1 MKSIKLDR
9 NQLEAS
15 SKLSP
20 AEKASILPA
29 TTLPTL
35 SKPALAVATA
45 ELVKPT
51 KTKKPK
57 SKKPEAQ
64 PAARDIKQYLLH
76 IPADKQTP
84 YEKRFYLKSAYNLPG
99 ATVDETE
106 RAKTTFYRDTSGK
119 LQLWNLPAARKL
131 IKAYIN
137 SKKPKSFT
145 SDDIESHYRVFGPGI
160 SDNTL
165 NACRKFQKQG
175 FLKMRKEPAD
185 ARRFH
190 YVMTVLKCIPED
202 LSV

>member
-1 MKSIKLDR
+1 MKTIKLDK

-15 SKLSP
+15 SKLAP

-29 TTLPTL
+29 QKLP
-35 SKPALAVATA
+35 SLAVPAIA
-45 ELVKPT
+45 APAIDAQP
-51 KTKKPK
+51 KTKKPASLEK
-57 SKKPEAQ
+57 S
-64 PAARDIKQYLLH
+64 ARDIKQYLLH

-84 YEKRFYLKSAYNLPG
+84 YERRFYLKSAYNLPD

-106 RAKTTFYRDTSGK
+106 RAKTTFYRDDSGK
-119 LQLWNLPAARKL
+119 LQLWNLPTARKL

-145 SDDIESHYRVFGPGI
+145 SDDVETLYKVFGPGI

-165 NACRKFQKQG
+165 NACRKFVKQG
-175 FLKMRKEPAD
+175 FLKMHKDPPNM
-185 ARRFH
+185 RRFH

>member
-1 MKSIKLDR
+1 MKTLKLDR

-20 AEKASILPA
+20 MAKASVLPA
-29 TTLPTL
+29 SQLPTL
-35 SKPALAVATA
+35 SKPALATA
-45 ELVKPT
+45 VIETSP
-51 KTKKPK
+51 KTNKPK
-57 SKKPEAQ
+57 SKKPEAA

-76 IPADKQTP
+76 IPEDKQTA
-84 YEKRFYLKSAYNLPG
+84 YEKRFYLKSAYNLPD
-99 ATVDETE
+99 ATVDATE
-106 RAKTTFYRDTSGK
+106 RAKTTFYRDEQGK
-119 LQLWNLPAARKL
+119 LQLWNLPTARKL

-145 SDDIESHYRVFGPGI
+145 SDDVETLYKVFGPGI

-175 FLKMRKEPAD
+175 FLSMRKDPPD
-185 ARRFH
+185 VRRFH
-190 YVMTVLKCIPED
+190 YVMTVLKQIPEE